1 MNIIGID
8 FSILYPGICISND
21 FKDFK
26 WIGIAN
32 NKITKKDTKLMEE
45 ISLTYPNLKLHCLGE
60 RAKKENQYHIN
71 ERNKLEN
78 YIKLTDYIIDK
89 IKEHTKR
96 TDNIIAIEGISFGSS
111 GNSLVDISQAT
122 GIVKSKLLTLTDTIQ
137 KVFVFSPSELK
148 NAIGCKGN
156 ASKID
161 VYNQFK
167 KNPIIEA
174 AKKSDLYKLL
184 NQDEGVIFN
193 GKNIKSPYMDMV
205 DSYLP
210 IVKIYNILKNNE
222 Q

>member
-8 FSILYPGICISND
+8 FSILYPGICISKD
-21 FKDFK
+21 FKEFK

-32 NKITKKDTKLMEE
+32 NKITKKDTRLMEDLAL
-45 ISLTYPNLKLHCLGE
+45 SYPNLKLHSLGE
-60 RAKKENQYHIN
+60 RPKKVEQYHIN

-78 YIKLTDYIIDK
+78 YIKLTDFIITELK
-89 IKEHTKR
+89 KHTTL

-122 GIVKSKLLTLTDTIQ
+122 GIIKSKLLTLTDSIQ
-137 KVFVFSPSELK
+137 KIFVFSPSELK

-161 VYNQFK
+161 VYNKFK
-167 KNPIIEA
+167 DDPVIEK
-174 AKKSDLYKLL
+174 AKQSDLYKLL

-193 GKNIKSPYMDMV
+193 GKNVKSPYMDMV

-210 IVKIYNILKNNE
+210 IVKIYNILKNNK
-222 Q
+222 

>member
-8 FSILYPGICISND
+8 FSILYPGICISED
-21 FKDFK
+21 FNKFK

-32 NKITKKDTKLMEE
+32 GKISKKDIKRMED
-45 ISLTYPNLKLHCLGE
+45 ISLEYPNLHLHHLGE
-60 RAKKENQYHIN
+60 RPAKESQYHIN

-78 YIKLTDYIIDK
+78 YIKLTDFIIQQ
-89 IKEHTKR
+89 IKKQTTR

-122 GIVKSKLLTLTDTIQ
+122 GIIKEKLLTLTDSIQ
-137 KVFVFSPSELK
+137 KIFVFSPSELK

-161 VYNQFK
+161 VYNKFK
-167 KNPIIEA
+167 DDPIIEK

-184 NQDEGVIFN
+184 NLDEGVIFN

-210 IVKIYNILKNNE
+210 IVKIHNILKNNE
-222 Q
+222 